1 MYLGSSI
8 IADGDFAKRD
18 SKLLNPQEQAIA
30 SISAFLAVSIST
42 SLSPK
47 KIASPALQPSF

>member
-42 SLSPK
+42 SL
-47 KIASPALQPSF
+47 